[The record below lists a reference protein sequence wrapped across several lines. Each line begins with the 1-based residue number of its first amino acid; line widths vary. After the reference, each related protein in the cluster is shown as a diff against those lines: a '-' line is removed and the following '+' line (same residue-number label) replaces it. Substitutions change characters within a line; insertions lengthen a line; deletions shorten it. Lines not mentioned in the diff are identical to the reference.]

1 MEVKLLS
8 TKRFIILNFFLLG
21 WYSTWWVYKT
31 WKFFE
36 TKDNT
41 DYQVPK
47 RLVLGLGG
55 YHYSLFI
62 KIKRFACHYTSTNK
76 FSCVGQY
83 LIYFFINIYIGFYSL
98 ILDDSP
104 DSSLIFFFVLNIIGS
119 LVFLKPFQ
127 YLNSAIK
134 DCGEYKIIEEERFS
148 NTHKLLIVTGG
159 LFWLILLLDLFSI
172 L

>member
-8 TKRFIILNFFLLG
+8 TKRFIILNFFSWG

-47 RLVLGLGG
+47 RVVLGFGG
-55 YHYSLFI
+55 YHYSLLV
-62 KIKRFACHYTSTNK
+62 KIKKFACHYTSTNK
-76 FSCVGQY
+76 FSCFGLY
-83 LIYFFINIYIGFYSL
+83 LVYLFIHTCVSFYLL
-98 ILDDSP
+98 ILEDSPDDSP
-104 DSSLIFFFVLNIIGS
+104 LFFLVSVLLIIGS
-119 LVFLKPFQ
+119 LVFLKPLQ
-127 YLNSAIK
+127 SLNSAIK

-159 LFWLILLLDLFSI
+159 LFWLLMLCVYFC
-172 L
+172 